1 MNTIM
6 PATPVNLPAAQLY
19 SKRTPNDANTQPLI
33 RKMRTF
39 GNFGDIFSNAVAI
52 NASVT
57 PSKIRIAI
65 RIPPTRP
72 GTMPYP

>member
-1 MNTIM
+1 MMNTTK
-6 PATPVNLPAAQLY
+6 PATPVNLPAAQSY
-19 SKRTPNDANTQPLI
+19 IKRTPSDASTQPEI
-33 RKMRTF
+33 RKIRTF

-65 RIPPTRP
+65 KMPPTTIVTIP
-72 GTMPYP
+72 